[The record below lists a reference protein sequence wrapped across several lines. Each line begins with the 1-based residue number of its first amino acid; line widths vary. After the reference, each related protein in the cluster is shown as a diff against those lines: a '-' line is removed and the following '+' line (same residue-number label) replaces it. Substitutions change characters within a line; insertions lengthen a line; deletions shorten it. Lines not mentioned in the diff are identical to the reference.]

1 MLGMVAEVIHIILSI
16 VLMIILELNSYYF
29 HYEGREVV
37 G

>member
-29 HYEGREVV
+29 H
-37 G
+37 